1 MNIKWSKVNFIAAIV
16 GARVSMGLF
25 SNITSPTLP
34 TLAQNCNV
42 SIATVSWIFTV
53 RSVASF
59 IGAAGVHSGRFRYIF
74 RKFPQRTIF
83 WSKKAFKI
91 INPTLILSL
100 SLGFAAICLSCIPL
114 GRFSCWFH
122 YYKLIIFENLFGSPI
137 SGYYAYWFWYQE
149 SPRESLQPDCNPLYW
164 AFGELISQEHSCKH
178 MDRFLCIRLS
188 LVWSI

>member
-1 MNIKWSKVNFIAAIV
+1 MNIEWSKVNFIAAIV

-59 IGAAGVHSGRFRYIF
+59 IGAAGVHSGKLRYEF
-74 RKFPQRTIF
+74 RKFHQRTIF
-83 WSKKAFKI
+83 GSKKAFKI

-100 SLGFAAICLSCIPL
+100 SLALAAVCLSCIPL
-114 GRFSCWFH
+114 GRFSYWVHFD
-122 YYKLIIFENLFGSPI
+122 KLMLWKPI
-137 SGYYAYWFWYQE
+137 WVTDFWLLCLLILIPGVAQGIVTGG
-149 SPRESLQPDCNPLYW
+149 LQSV
-164 AFGELISQEHSCKH
+164 I
-178 MDRFLCIRLS
+178 LS
-188 LVWSI
+188 LWGADKSRTLMQAYG

>member
-34 TLAQNCNV
+34 TLAQNCNF

-74 RKFPQRTIF
+74 RNFPQRTIF

-100 SLGFAAICLSCIPL
+100 SLALAAVCLSCIPL
-114 GRFSCWFH
+114 GRFSFGVH
-122 YYKLIIFENLFGSPI
+122 YDKLIFLKTNLG
-137 SGYYAYWFWYQE
+137 
-149 SPRESLQPDCNPLYW
+149 
-164 AFGELISQEHSCKH
+164 H
-178 MDRFLCIRLS
+178 RFLAVMPIDFDTRSCPRNRYRRIAISYIEPLGS
-188 LVWSI
+188 W

>member
-59 IGAAGVHSGRFRYIF
+59 IGAAGVHAGRFHFEF
-74 RKFPQRTIF
+74 RNFKRQQLVWNKTSFQNHKPNTYFIAITCPCGSLSILHPFRSVFMLSSLLYNNNF
-83 WSKKAFKI
+83 WKSIWVTDFWLLCLLILLPGVAQGI
-91 INPTLILSL
+91 VTGGLQSVILSL
-100 SLGFAAICLSCIPL
+100 WGADKSRTLMQ
-114 GRFSCWFH
+114 
-122 YYKLIIFENLFGSPI
+122 
-137 SGYYAYWFWYQE
+137 AY
-149 SPRESLQPDCNPLYW
+149 
-164 AFGELISQEHSCKH
+164 G
-178 MDRFLCIRLS
+178 
-188 LVWSI
+188 